1 MYRLN
6 PDLTAATAS
15 EQLPTV
21 AVIIPCLNE
30 EETIEQVILSA
41 KSALSD
47 ARIYVYD
54 NGSTDKTKQIALAA
68 GAIVRS
74 EPRKGKGR
82 ALKKAFAEVDADIFV
97 MVDGDDTYDLSQ
109 APKMIELLQQE
120 HLEMVVGNRLSDK
133 ASHNRAGHYFGN
145 QVFSK
150 AISKLFS
157 IDVKDPFSGLR
168 VMTSRFVKS
177 FPAAALGF
185 EVETELTVHA
195 YDLGVDFVEIPVGY
209 KLRPENSFSKLKTFE
224 DGFKILIKLT
234 WLYQLKKP
242 LQFYGLISLILFI
255 FSVIAFSIPFIEYLQ
270 TSKVSHFPT
279 LIVSMGSFVLSLLS
293 FAIGLI
299 SENIYRHSRELKR
312 FIFQNTKRV

>member
-1 MYRLN
+1 MFRLN
-6 PDLTAATAS
+6 PDLKAS
-15 EQLPTV
+15 STDQQLPSV

-30 EETIEQVILSA
+30 EKTIAQVILTA
-41 KSALSD
+41 KTALPK
-47 ARIYVYD
+47 AKIYVYD
-54 NGSTDKTKQIALAA
+54 NGSTDKTKEIALDT

-74 EPRKGKGR
+74 EQRKGKGR
-82 ALKKAFAEVDADIFV
+82 ALKKAFAEIDADIFV

-109 APKMIELLQQE
+109 APKMIELLQHE

-145 QVFSK
+145 QLFSK

-157 IDVKDPFSGLR
+157 IEVKDPFSGLR

-177 FPAAALGF
+177 FPAVALGF

-195 YDLGVDFVEIPVGY
+195 YDLAVDFAEIPVDY

-224 DGFKILIKLT
+224 DGFKILIKLI

-242 LQFYGLISLILFI
+242 LQFYGLISLMLFI
-255 FSVIAFSIPFIEYLQ
+255 FSVITFSIPFIEYLQ
-270 TSKVSHFPT
+270 TGAVSHFPT
-279 LIVSMGSFVLSLLS
+279 LIVSMASFVLSLLS

-299 SENIYRHSRELKR
+299 SENIYRHSREIKR